1 MNLSS
6 KLAGLFIAIS
16 ILTVAGVGMLAF
28 QSSRN
33 SLEAK
38 VYEDLT
44 KTTLLKQAEL
54 KRWLHNNEQD
64 LEKLAQRP
72 LVRQYAA
79 DLVTLQP
86 DDPAY
91 QNAYEQLNRDHLP
104 LLIGSG
110 GFLTI
115 SILRPSDGMILIS
128 TDKSLEGFFRENETY
143 FIEGQKQTYT
153 QTPAYSLMES
163 GVVIHTSTPIISKNG
178 DLIAILVGH
187 QDLGEMSRIMQQGRD
202 LTATEETYL
211 VNQFGFL
218 VTDSRF
224 GAASPLKATINS
236 PGVNDC
242 LTGTSTTTSYNDYRD
257 VPVFGSY
264 RWISDLAMCIVTEID
279 QQEALAPV
287 VNLRQQMLG
296 LGIVAILVASGAG
309 IFFSRSLVKSL
320 RQLTVGMEIMAAG
333 NLDHRV
339 QVDRQD
345 ELGALADG
353 FNQMAASLETI
364 QAALTDSERKYRA
377 VVEGADAAIS
387 TIAEDGTFLFMNT
400 KAAQQLGGKPADFV
414 GQTMADLF
422 PQPIAERQL
431 ESIRTVIAGNASL
444 VIEAPSEVAGQ
455 TRWFNSRLQ
464 PVRDGEGQTTAAL
477 LIAYDITPQKEAEM
491 ALIEERG
498 FVDAIMDTAQALIIG
513 LDTEGRIMRFNW
525 ACEALTGYS
534 FGEVAGRPFW
544 DFLLLKEEKAEVVKV
559 FNQMQAGDF
568 PNTHEN
574 YWLTKSGERRAITWA
589 NTCQL
594 DTQGQVK
601 YVIGTGIDITEQ
613 KQIQAELIQLN
624 QTLEQRVAERTEDV
638 RQSEKRFRQ
647 AITDSPF
654 PIMMHAEDGEV
665 LHISNSWSEITGY
678 AFEEIAT
685 IEAWTQK
692 AYGQEKATTKATID
706 QLYARQTKV
715 SEGEFVIT
723 TKSGNQVVWDFSSSP
738 LGQLPDG
745 RRLVISMAMDVTAR
759 RQALKE
765 LRESEEKFR
774 AAFDLA
780 AIGRVLA
787 TPEGQFFQVNQAFC
801 EMTGYTEEEL
811 CQKTWWDIT
820 HPDFLASGHHY
831 MQQLIQKTIPSYNEE
846 LIIAHK
852 SGEALWIRLNRILL
866 FDADNQPLYLV
877 SDIENITQRK
887 TAEAE
892 INRILAEL
900 ERSNIEL
907 QQFAYVASHDLQE
920 PLRMVT
926 SYLQLLQ
933 RRYSNQLDSD
943 ADEFI
948 GYAVDGANRM
958 KQLIQD
964 LLAFSRVGTRGK
976 PFEPIQV
983 DIILKEVLTNLETSI
998 KETAVQIS
1006 HDPLPTI
1013 LGDASQLV
1021 QLFQN
1026 LLSNAIK
1033 FRGESTPQIHIGAEK
1048 QDGVWQFSIRDNGI
1062 GFDPQF
1068 SERIFIIFQR
1078 LHTRANYGGTGI
1090 GLAICKKI
1098 VERHGGKIWVHSEPG
1113 VGTTFYFTI
1122 PSIIEQE
1129 SE

>member
-1 MNLSS
+1 MKLSS
-6 KLAGLFIAIS
+6 KLAGLFMAIS
-16 ILTVAGVGMLAF
+16 ILTVAGVGVLAF
-28 QSSRN
+28 QSSRR

-38 VYEDLT
+38 VFEDLA
-44 KTTLLKQAEL
+44 KTTLLKEAEL
-54 KRWLHNNEQD
+54 ERWLLNNEQD
-64 LEKLAQRP
+64 LEKVAQRP
-72 LVRQYAA
+72 LVKQYAA
-79 DLVTLQP
+79 TLASLQP

-91 QNAYEQLNRDHLP
+91 QEAYQQLDIDHLP
-104 LLIGSG
+104 LLIGTG
-110 GFLTI
+110 GYLTI
-115 SILRPSDGMILIS
+115 SILRPSDGQILIS

-143 FIEGQKQTYT
+143 FLKGQSQTYT
-153 QTPAYSLMES
+153 QTPAYSLVDN
-163 GVVIHTSTPIISKNG
+163 GVVMHTSTPILSKEG
-178 DLIAILVGH
+178 DLIAVLVGH
-187 QDLGEMSRIMQQGRD
+187 QDLGEMSRIMEQGRE

-218 VTDSRF
+218 VTNSRF
-224 GAASPLKATINS
+224 GVTSPLRVTVNS

-242 LTGTSTTTSYNDYRD
+242 LTGTSATTIYNDYRD
-257 VPVFGSY
+257 VPVLGSY
-264 RWISDLAMCIVTEID
+264 RWLPNLALCILTEID

-287 VNLRQQMLG
+287 VSLRQKMLW
-296 LGIVAILVASGAG
+296 LGILAIVVASGAG
-309 IFFSRSLVKSL
+309 IFFSRSLTKSL

-345 ELGALADG
+345 ELGTLANG

-364 QAALTDSERKYRA
+364 QAALSDSESKYRA

-387 TIAEDGTFLFMNT
+387 TIAHDGTFLFMNT
-400 KAAQQLGGKPADFV
+400 NAARQLGGQPDDFV
-414 GQTMADLF
+414 GQRMADLL
-422 PQPIAERQL
+422 PKQVSERQL

-455 TRWFNSRLQ
+455 TRWFNSRIQ
-464 PVRDGEGQTTAAL
+464 PVRDGEDQTTAAL

-491 ALIEERG
+491 ALVEERS
-498 FVDAIMDTAQALIIG
+498 FVDAIMDTAEALIIG
-513 LDTEGRIMRFNW
+513 LDNEGHIMRFNW

-544 DFLLLKEEKAEVVKV
+544 DFLLLEEEKEEIKKV
-559 FNQMQAGDF
+559 FHQMQAGDF

-574 YWLTKSGERRAITWA
+574 YWLTKSGERRAIAWA

-594 DTQGQVK
+594 DTLGKVK
-601 YVIGTGIDITEQ
+601 YVIGTGIDITKQ
-613 KQIQAELIQLN
+613 KQTEAELIQLN
-624 QTLEQRVAERTEDV
+624 QTLEQRVADRTEEV
-638 RQSEKRFRQ
+638 VQSEKR
-647 AITDSPF
+647 
-654 PIMMHAEDGEV
+654 
-665 LHISNSWSEITGY
+665 
-678 AFEEIAT
+678 
-685 IEAWTQK
+685 
-692 AYGQEKATTKATID
+692 
-706 QLYARQTKV
+706 
-715 SEGEFVIT
+715 
-723 TKSGNQVVWDFSSSP
+723 
-738 LGQLPDG
+738 
-745 RRLVISMAMDVTAR
+745 
-759 RQALKE
+759 
-765 LRESEEKFR
+765 FR

-801 EMTGYTEEEL
+801 EMTGYSEEEL

-820 HPDFLASGHHY
+820 HPDFLASGHDY
-831 MQQLIQKTIPSYNEE
+831 MQQLIQRTIPSYNEE
-846 LIIAHK
+846 LTIAHK
-852 SGEALWIRLNRILL
+852 SGDTIWVRLNRILL
-866 FDADNQPLYLV
+866 FNADNQPLYLV

-933 RRYSNQLDSD
+933 RRYSGKLDSD

-964 LLAFSRVGTRGK
+964 LLSFSRVGTRGK
-976 PFEPIQV
+976 PFEPVEIKV
-983 DIILKEVLTNLETSI
+983 ILKEALTNLETSI
-998 KETAVQIS
+998 QETAAQID
-1006 HDPLPTI
+1006 HDDLLPTI
-1013 LGDASQLV
+1013 TGDAGQLV

-1033 FRGESTPQIHIGAEK
+1033 FRGEAPPKIHIGVQK
-1048 QDGVWQFSIRDNGI
+1048 QESDWQFSIRDNGI

-1068 SERIFIIFQR
+1068 SDRIFIIFQR

-1098 VERHGGKIWVHSEPG
+1098 VERHGGNIWVHSQPNA
-1113 VGTTFYFTI
+1113 GTTFYFTI
-1122 PSIIEQE
+1122 PANTIQKAEL
-1129 SE
+1129 